1 MSTDFSHATIK
12 STRTE
17 YSFNNLESGLQTFR
31 GAEILYVDRSSAKQ
45 IAFSLPCW
53 KPDRA
58 VAHSGTLSSFNNSGT
73 GSQTFD
79 GLKFNWY
86 EVFVCV
92 CFHMS
97 LLSILLFFFFL
108 FFGGGIYYLDPWAL
122 VGCVSSFHIHLGCIF
137 IACHTYT
144 ALRWLIFTQKNQS
157 INKIE

>member
-1 MSTDFSHATIK
+1 YGQRYVHDVIDKRVQVNDIVDIEGPKSGVLERMEIVVGVVEFSGTIESYNNYENMSTDFSHATIK

-79 GLKFNWY
+79 GLKFN
-86 EVFVCV
+86 
-92 CFHMS
+92 
-97 LLSILLFFFFL
+97 
-108 FFGGGIYYLDPWAL
+108 
-122 VGCVSSFHIHLGCIF
+122 
-137 IACHTYT
+137 
-144 ALRWLIFTQKNQS
+144 
-157 INKIE
+157 